1 MGGSNVNS
9 NTEYPEFVSF
19 KTTMGGVYHAFCG
32 GTILDQYHVLT
43 AAHCGPTVGPS
54 GDFIVAG
61 SIMRDGSGGQEHK
74 LEKCTKHPQSKHVGV
89 ATWGKNF
96 TVLRFSAKGKTL
108 F

>member
-19 KTTMGGVYHAFCG
+19 KSRASGTYHAYCG

-43 AAHCGPTVGPS
+43 AKHCGPSVQK
-54 GDFIVAG
+54 DFIVAG
-61 SIMRDGSGGQEHK
+61 SNMRDGSGGQEHK
-74 LEKCTKHPQSKHVGV
+74 LEKCTHHPQSKHVGV

-96 TVLRFSAKGKTL
+96 TVVRFSAK
-108 F
+108 